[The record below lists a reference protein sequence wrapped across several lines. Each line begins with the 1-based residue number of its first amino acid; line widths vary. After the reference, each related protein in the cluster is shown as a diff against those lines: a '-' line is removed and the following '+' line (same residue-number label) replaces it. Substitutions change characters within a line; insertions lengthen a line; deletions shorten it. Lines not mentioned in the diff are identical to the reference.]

1 MALRGIDV
9 SYAQGTINW
18 SAVYAD
24 GVRFAMIKATQGRA
38 VSSNSYLF
46 ADRHFAANIT
56 GASDVGLKCGVY
68 HYLTAKTVKEA
79 QTEAEHFCQTIEPY
93 RARID
98 LWAAV
103 DVEEKKYLPKN
114 KKLLTEIVNAFNAYV
129 AAEGFKPMI
138 YTNRDFLTNY
148 LNYNGLNCRTIWR
161 AHWKSNGSL
170 TYGDV
175 DAASHPTDY
184 TGDMPIWQFGLGK
197 SGTVSGIKAAID
209 LNYGYFDDTV
219 QQSPT
224 IVLPDTDEFAV
235 GDKVKVRAGRN
246 YLYGSTKKFTLWFR
260 EYEVLSVRGDR
271 VVIGKKGTV
280 TAAVDAENLVRID

>member
-1 MALRGIDV
+1 MALKGIDV
-9 SYAQGTINW
+9 SYAQGTVNW

-24 GVRFAMIKATQGRA
+24 GVRFAMVKATQGRA

-46 ADRHFAANIT
+46 TDRQFAANIT

-79 QTEAEHFCQTIEPY
+79 QREAEHFCRTIEPY
-93 RARID
+93 KARID

-103 DVEEKKYLPKN
+103 DVEEKKYLPMN
-114 KKLLTEIVNAFNAYV
+114 KKLLTEVVNAFCAYV
-129 AAEGFKPMI
+129 AAEGYRPMI
-138 YTNRDFLTNY
+138 YTNRDFLTNH
-148 LNYNGLNCRTIWR
+148 LDYNGLSCRKIWR
-161 AHWKSNGSL
+161 AHWKSNGAL
-170 TYGDV
+170 TYRDV

-184 TGDMPIWQFGLGK
+184 AGDMPVWQFGLGK
-197 SGTVSGIKAAID
+197 SGAVKGINAAID

-219 QQSPT
+219 QQTP
-224 IVLPDTDEFAV
+224 IVVLPDTDEFAV
-235 GDKVKVRAGRN
+235 GDTVKVRTGRN

-271 VVIGKKGTV
+271 VVIGKKGVV
-280 TAAVDAENLVRID
+280 TAAVDAGNLVRVI

>member
-1 MALRGIDV
+1 MALKGIDV

-46 ADRHFAANIT
+46 TDRRFAANIT

-68 HYLTAKTVKEA
+68 HYLTAETVKEA
-79 QTEAEHFCQTIEPY
+79 QTEAEHFCRTIEPY

-114 KKLLTEIVNAFNAYV
+114 KKLLTEIVNAFTAYV
-129 AAEGFKPMI
+129 AAEGWRPMI
-138 YTNRDFLTNY
+138 YTNRDFFQSY
-148 LNYNGLNCRTIWR
+148 LNYGSLSHKTIWR
-161 AHWKSNGSL
+161 AHWKSNGYL
-170 TYGDV
+170 TYSDV
-175 DAASHPTDY
+175 DADSHPTDY
-184 TGDMPIWQFGLGK
+184 AGDMPIWQFGMGK
-197 SGTVSGIKAAID
+197 RGTVKGIGADID
-209 LNYGYFDDTV
+209 LNYGYFDETMSKAPTV
-219 QQSPT
+219 A
-224 IVLPDTDEFAV
+224 LPDNDGFAV
-235 GDKVKVRAGRN
+235 GDRVKVRAGRN
-246 YLYGSTKKFTLWFR
+246 YLYGTIKKFTLWFR
-260 EYEVLSVRGDR
+260 EYEVISVKGDR

-280 TAAVDAENLVRID
+280 TAAVDAENLVRVD

>member
-24 GVRFAMIKATQGRA
+24 GVRFAIIKATQGRA

-56 GASDVGLKCGVY
+56 GASDVGLKVGVY

-79 QTEAEHFCQTIEPY
+79 QREAQHFIDTIAPY
-93 RARID
+93 KPRIE

-114 KKLLTEIVNAFNAYV
+114 KKLLTEIVNAFTAYV
-129 AAEGFKPMI
+129 AAEGYRPMI
-138 YTNRDFLTNY
+138 YTNRDFFQSY
-148 LNYNGLNCRTIWR
+148 LNFGSLSHKTIWR
-161 AHWKSNGSL
+161 AHWKSNGYL

-175 DAASHPTDY
+175 DADSHPTDY
-184 TGDMPIWQFGLGK
+184 AGDMPIWQFGMGK
-197 SGTVSGIKAAID
+197 RGTVKGIGADID
-209 LNYGYFDDTV
+209 LNYGYFDETAPNVPTV
-219 QQSPT
+219 A
-224 IVLPDTDEFAV
+224 LPDNDGFAV
-235 GDKVKVRAGRN
+235 GDRVKVRAGRN
-246 YLYGSTKKFTLWFR
+246 YLYGTIKKFALWFR

-271 VVIGKKGTV
+271 VVIGKMGKV
-280 TAAVDAENLVRID
+280 TAAVDAENLVRVD

>member
-1 MALRGIDV
+1 MAIKGIDV

-24 GVRFAMIKATQGRA
+24 GVRFAMVKATQGRA

-46 ADRHFAANIT
+46 TDRRFAANIT

-79 QTEAEHFCQTIEPY
+79 QTEAEHFCRTIEPY

-103 DVEEKKYLPKN
+103 DVEEKKYLPTN
-114 KKLLTEIVNAFNAYV
+114 KKLLTEIVNAFTAYV
-129 AAEGFKPMI
+129 AAEGYRPMI
-138 YTNRDFLTNY
+138 YTNRDFFQSY
-148 LNYNGLNCRTIWR
+148 LNFGSLSHKTIWR
-161 AHWKSNGSL
+161 AHWKSNGYL

-175 DAASHPTDY
+175 DADSHPTDY
-184 TGDMPIWQFGLGK
+184 AGDMPIWQFGMGK
-197 SGTVSGIKAAID
+197 RGTVKGIGADID
-209 LNYGYFDDTV
+209 LNYGYFDETV
-219 QQSPT
+219 SNVPT
-224 IVLPDTDEFAV
+224 VALPDNDGFAV
-235 GDKVKVRAGRN
+235 GDRVKVRAGRN
-246 YLYGSTKKFTLWFR
+246 YLYGTIKKFALWFR
-260 EYEVLSVRGDR
+260 EYEVISVKGDR

-280 TAAVDAENLVRID
+280 TAAVDADNLIPV

>member
-1 MALRGIDV
+1 MLKGIDV

-18 SAVYAD
+18 SAVYAC
-24 GVRFAMIKATQGRA
+24 GVRFAMVKATQGRA

-46 ADRHFAANIT
+46 TDRQFANNIF
-56 GASDVGLKCGVY
+56 GAHDAGLKVGVY

-79 QTEAEHFCQTIEPY
+79 QTEAEHFCRTIEPY

-114 KKLLTEIVNAFNAYV
+114 KKLLTEIVNAFTAYV
-129 AAEGFKPMI
+129 AAEGYRPMI
-138 YTNRDFLTNY
+138 YTNRDFFQSY
-148 LNYNGLNCRTIWR
+148 LNFGSLSHKTIWR
-161 AHWKSNGSL
+161 AHWKSNGYL

-175 DAASHPTDY
+175 DADSHPIDY
-184 TGDMPIWQFGLGK
+184 ADDMPIWQFGMGK
-197 SGTVSGIKAAID
+197 RGTVKGIGTDID
-209 LNYGYFDDTV
+209 LNYGYFDETV
-219 QQSPT
+219 SNVPT
-224 IVLPDTDEFAV
+224 VVLPDTDEFAV
-235 GDKVKVRAGRN
+235 GDRVKVRTGKN

-271 VVIGKKGTV
+271 VVIGKNGVV
-280 TAAVDAENLVRID
+280 TAAVDADNLVRV